1 MTKLKNFFFI
11 LLLCLIAFYLG
22 CKKAEQ
28 DYYNPT
34 YTTQAQMTQRA
45 SRDKTLSD
53 QKFEEICKRIEEEFS
68 DNKDFITL
76 FKQDKSEYYKTRL
89 KYRDMILPLRQN
101 DKTAYGTNY
110 SIYSAFCLEDANSL
124 KLEQYKQI
132 IKSYIVYNN
141 INFPQ
146 TKINAIFK

>member
-1 MTKLKNFFFI
+1 
-11 LLLCLIAFYLG
+11 
-22 CKKAEQ
+22 
-28 DYYNPT
+28 
-34 YTTQAQMTQRA
+34 MTQRA
-45 SRDKTLSD
+45 SKDKTLSD
-53 QKFEEICKRIEEEFS
+53 QKFEEICKRIEDEFS
-68 DNKDFITL
+68 DDKDFITL

-101 DKTAYGTNY
+101 DKTDYGRNY

-146 TKINAIFK
+146 AKINAIFK

>member
-22 CKKAEQ
+22 CKKTEQ
-28 DYYNPT
+28 NYQT
-34 YTTQAQMTQRA
+34 HTTQAQMTQWA

-53 QKFEEICKRIEEEFS
+53 QKFEEICKRIEDEFS
-68 DNKDFITL
+68 DDKDFITL

-89 KYRDMILPLRQN
+89 KYRDIILPLRQN

-146 TKINAIFK
+146 AKINAIFK